1 MIWGLFVVGCAAV
14 LFGGV
19 FIALKLGGS
28 VRAGTKSN
36 DYSGKLAVAVFFLG
50 WILIVIAVSGIGT
63 YLIP

>member
-1 MIWGLFVVGCAAV
+1 
-14 LFGGV
+14 V

-28 VRAGTKSN
+28 VRERTKSD